1 MPTKPTIHPAV
12 RATASAELSAVMK
25 AMAADPSRTRPPTL
39 GDVRAALQ
47 GSGTQWSPE
56 GELLHLQDRTSLVIE
71 LDDLIGRYS
80 ADKLAE
86 AVTRSV

>member
-1 MPTKPTIHPAV
+1 MATKPKIHV
-12 RATASAELSAVMK
+12 ATRASAELSAFMK
-25 AMAADPSRTRPPTL
+25 AMAADPSRTRPLTL

-47 GSGTQWSPE
+47 SSGTQWSPE
-56 GELLHLQDRTSLVIE
+56 GELLHPQDRTSLVIE
-71 LDDLIGRYS
+71 LDDLIGRNG